1 MVGIRTG
8 IGISTCLVVP
18 IIIEIIFR
26 LLPDR
31 LLNENEKWKFAYLQY
46 HKFVPYLFLMAT
58 LIIVI
63 VINNHFDPKVT
74 EAIKLNFTPQV
85 HSIEG
90 NKVAELQDWMMDS
103 VHSKRTLYFRLIY
116 TYTYGALFYVFL
128 FWFIFK
134 DDVKMVKMITAGH
147 VISYSIAAPF
157 FALIPVDSAWTTN
170 PKRYSFYEGEQY
182 SDKIVGVLHDMDPGF
197 TEVHQVFASINN
209 CFPSLH
215 TAVPVMIFLILLFTG
230 HKYLAA
236 VTFPVMVSIIIST
249 IYLGIHWITD
259 LIAGIILAIF
269 VTYIVIN
276 LDYKLDFP
284 MNLRYIK
291 WKEKFIYKGKKE
303 IILD

>member
-8 IGISTCLVVP
+8 IGLSTCLVVP

-26 LLPDR
+26 LIPDHIIE
-31 LLNENEKWKFAYLQY
+31 ENEGLKYTYTKY
-46 HKFVPYLFLMAT
+46 HEFVPYLFLMAS
-58 LIIVI
+58 LIILI

-74 EAIKLNFTPQV
+74 ESLKLNFTPLI

-90 NKVAELQDWMMDS
+90 NTVAELQDWMMDS
-103 VHSKRTLYFRLIY
+103 VYSTRTFYFRMVY
-116 TYTYGALFYVFL
+116 TYTYGALFYVFI

-134 DDVKMVKMITAGH
+134 DNVYMVKLITAGH
-147 VISYSIAAPF
+147 VVTYLIAVPF
-157 FALIPVDSAWTTN
+157 YAFMPVDCAWTTN

-182 SDKIVGVLHDMDPGF
+182 SDKIIGVLHDTDPTF

-215 TAVPVMIFLILLFTG
+215 TSIPVMIFLILLVTG

-236 VTFPVMVSIIIST
+236 IIFPVMVSVIIST

-269 VTYIVIN
+269 VTYLIKN
-276 LDYKLDFP
+276 LDYKLEFP
-284 MNLRYIK
+284 MKLKYIK
-291 WKEKFIYKGKKE
+291 WKKKTLYKSK
-303 IILD
+303 ISS